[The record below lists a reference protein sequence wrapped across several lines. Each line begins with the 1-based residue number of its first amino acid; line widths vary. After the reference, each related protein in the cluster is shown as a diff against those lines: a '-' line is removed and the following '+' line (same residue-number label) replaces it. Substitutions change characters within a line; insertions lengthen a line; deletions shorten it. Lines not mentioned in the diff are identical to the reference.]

1 MDQHNPL
8 NDYRRYLLGIL
19 AEHATRTSYEDA
31 PGRCQVLVNHERVG
45 ILDCASFEPTFTFS
59 SREQVVSQLEIRAED
74 GTLLGVLSAPEGGF
88 KTAHVQIGRHDL
100 DLTIHNRLQ
109 GGSATAMFRA
119 ASGQGGERPE
129 LPADIRR
136 PVVGIHPRPSNR
148 NRATACAQ
156 VLLVVAVVGLVA
168 DRFLESR
175 SGRQMSGVMSASG
188 KPEPTVKADVNQL
201 EERLN
206 QLSQSQDA
214 AQGTARMQQIELG
227 RLRQAVS
234 VLSSTHQEMKA
245 RPVTARRTSMP
256 LGIGKRDVQ
265 REVENM
271 AEMLIGR
278 ADADQ
283 EQLREEIRGLALAN
297 DKLAKQLSALEA
309 GNHELKSRLK
319 SAEVDLSKASSVGDS
334 RPAIAQQPK
343 PGSSGSLELAEKPR
357 EEPHN
362 PMLFWVTF
370 QDGTNEQKIE
380 QLVREIHGR
389 RGQRRAEWTS
399 LEVDLPDP
407 NTQAGFLESLKKTSI
422 VKAVAM
428 KLDAPPVP

>member
-19 AEHATRTSYEDA
+19 AEHATRTSYEDT

-119 ASGQGGERPE
+119 ASGQGGEGPE
-129 LPADIRR
+129 LPADLRR
-136 PVVGIHPRPSNR
+136 PVVGIHPRPFFNW

-156 VLLVVAVVGLVA
+156 VLLVVAVLGLVA

-175 SGRQMSGVMSASG
+175 SGRQMPAVMSAASG
-188 KPEPTVKADVNQL
+188 TPEPTVKADVNQL
-201 EERLN
+201 EERLK
-206 QLSQSQDA
+206 QLSRSQDA

-227 RLRQAVS
+227 RLRQVVS
-234 VLSSTHQEMKA
+234 ALSSTHQEMKA

-319 SAEVDLSKASSVGDS
+319 SVGVDLSKASSVEDS

-343 PGSSGSLELAEKPR
+343 PSASGSLELAEKPR
-357 EEPHN
+357 EEAHN

-389 RGQRRAEWTS
+389 RGQRKAEWTS

-422 VKAVAM
+422 VKAVA
-428 KLDAPPVP
+428 